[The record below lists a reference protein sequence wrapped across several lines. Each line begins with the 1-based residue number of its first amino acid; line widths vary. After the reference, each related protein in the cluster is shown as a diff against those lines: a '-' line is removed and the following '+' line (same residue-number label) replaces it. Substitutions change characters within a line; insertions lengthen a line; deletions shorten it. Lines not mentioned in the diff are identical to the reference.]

1 MSLSNRL
8 RVDAERMDDAHNRGA
23 LNSPQPNLPKLKKQ
37 NQKGKSQ
44 PNEVSQ
50 ATQHQPFALQSLN
63 ETHIRQT
70 FQRLSASYDSEAV
83 NCAYP
88 ERNVSK
94 YSSALCVRC
103 SELASLCVQCSES
116 LTATALNFYKE
127 TRARGAMSLFANAI
141 TQAGAAKLLRF
152 VLFHIWKNSFNQRSR
167 IKHKK
172 IFIAERRHRRSI
184 LIGPYTAWRHYI
196 SSNRLRKKDK
206 EVSKILTYAN
216 IFLLYFA
223 II

>member
-8 RVDAERMDDAHNRGA
+8 RGDAEKMDDAQYRVA
-23 LNSPQPNLPKLKKQ
+23 INSPQSNLPKLKKS
-37 NQKGKSQ
+37 NHKVKS
-44 PNEVSQ
+44 NTAEVGQ
-50 ATQHQPFALQSLN
+50 ATQHQPFTLQSLN
-63 ETHIRQT
+63 ESHLRQT

-88 ERNVSK
+88 ERNISK

-152 VLFHIWKNSFNQRSR
+152 VLFHIWRNSFVQRTR
-167 IKHKK
+167 LKHKK
-172 IFIAERRHRRSI
+172 MFIAERRHRKSI
-184 LIGPYTAWRHYI
+184 LIGPYTAWRQYI
-196 SSNRLRKKDK
+196 SSNRLQKKDK
-206 EVSKILTYAN
+206 EVWNYYDF
-216 IFLLYFA
+216 IFT
-223 II
+223 IR